1 MTAKYS
7 SLLAASCSV
16 ALFCL
21 AVASPAYA
29 STVSGWWNGSWSC
42 TIDGRPAQMRWTV
55 VEDSQTIDNGDGT
68 ATSTSG
74 ARWKGRFSDNGSKW
88 VALTN
93 PRFGKKGGL
102 YFNHADGN
110 RWYLPKPTGNKTT
123 GWTTWNGQQYPL
135 SCWK

>member
-1 MTAKYS
+1 MTAKYH
-7 SLLAASCSV
+7 SLLTASCNLT
-16 ALFCL
+16 LFCL
-21 AVASPAYA
+21 VVAGPAYA
-29 STVSGWWNGSWSC
+29 GMASGWWGGSWSC
-42 TIDGRPAQMRWTV
+42 TIDGRAAQMKWTV
-55 VEDSQTIDNGDGT
+55 VEASQTTDNGDGT

-74 ARWKGRFSDNGSKW
+74 VRWKGSFSDNGSKW

-93 PRFGKKGGL
+93 PRLGNKGGM

-110 RWYLPKPTGNKTT
+110 RWYLPKPIGNKTT